1 MFKNLEIFDHHLSH
15 AASTYYFSKFNSA
28 YTLTIDGWGDNASSK
43 LFKSING
50 KLIELK
56 KLIQ

>member
-28 YTLTIDGWGDNASSK
+28 YTLTIDGWVIMLHLNYSKASME
-43 LFKSING
+43 N
-50 KLIELK
+50 
-56 KLIQ
+56 